1 MKDLG
6 TVPNAGGDPHPE
18 LIERMIGLQPRVQ
31 RALDPA
37 LPPELLE
44 RLGSVTYHQLEAL
57 ACLPESGTTMRRF
70 AEAVGVTGAAAT
82 ALANRMVKRGLA
94 VRRHDAEDRRRVW
107 LAPTKTALDMVH
119 ALREWQRRS
128 MAETLTRLSP
138 DQVETFL
145 EVLQVLEA
153 EDEAK

>member
-1 MKDLG
+1 MKDLEAG
-6 TVPNAGGDPHPE
+6 QRRGGDTRPE
-18 LIERMIGLQPRVQ
+18 LIERMLSLQPRVQ

-37 LPPELLE
+37 LPPEILA

-57 ACLPESGTTMRRF
+57 ACLPEGGTTMRRF
-70 AEAVGVTGAAAT
+70 ADAVGVTGAAAT

-94 VRRHDAEDRRRVW
+94 VRRHDSNDRRRVW
-107 LAPTKTALDMVH
+107 LAPTATALEMVRT
-119 ALREWQRRS
+119 LREWQRQS
-128 MAETLTRLSP
+128 MAETLTRLSA

-145 EVLQVLEA
+145 EVLGVLEA

>member
-6 TVPNAGGDPHPE
+6 AGHRTGGGARPE
-18 LIERMIGLQPRVQ
+18 LIERMLSLQPRVQ
-31 RALDPA
+31 RALDPN
-37 LPPELLE
+37 LPPELRE

-57 ACLPESGTTMRRF
+57 ACLPEGGTTMRRF

-82 ALANRMVKRGLA
+82 ALANRMVKHGLA
-94 VRRHDAEDRRRVW
+94 VRRHDSEDRRQVW
-107 LAPTKTALDMVH
+107 LAPTKTALDMVRT
-119 ALREWQRRS
+119 LREWQRRS

-145 EVLQVLEA
+145 EVLKVLEA